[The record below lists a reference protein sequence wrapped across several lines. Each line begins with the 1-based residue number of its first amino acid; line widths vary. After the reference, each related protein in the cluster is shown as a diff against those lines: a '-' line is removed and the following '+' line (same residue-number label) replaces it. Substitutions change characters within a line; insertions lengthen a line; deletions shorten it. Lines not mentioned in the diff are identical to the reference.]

1 MHVSKSKSDPYSRS
15 VRAKSASDILG
26 IGVSTFW
33 RWVKERPDMPQGILL
48 SPRCRVFDLRELI
61 EWRDAHQQEK

>member
-48 SPRCRVFDLRELI
+48 LPAQGLRSS
-61 EWRDAHQQEK
+61 